1 MGGFEGGLGVG
12 LGDGGLTRICG
23 GGGSVTSTGT
33 YGLSG
38 AMLIGPQLLSS
49 SRTSRCFGNPVVM
62 PFCMRNAT
70 RALSNTLLLA
80 SPSLTPVTSEQTVL
94 FSTTGGSGS
103 ATPPN
108 TDGEGAGGDA
118 ITCSAAEMVSLTSSL
133 VRLMDEGR
141 MMASSAMMVIT
152 MQQMQLQVRP
162 ELLLVSTTTTST
174 VASPPFFLKADWLWR
189 IALLGDGAPTKGA
202 PTGRCA
208 YACPL
213 YGTLLAL
220 CKAALRRISRLR
232 GTPSRPRSSSRR
244 LL

>member
-1 MGGFEGGLGVG
+1 M
-12 LGDGGLTRICG
+12 
-23 GGGSVTSTGT
+23 TSTGT

-49 SRTSRCFGNPVVM
+49 RRTSRCFGNPAVM
-62 PFCMRNAT
+62 PFSMRNAT
-70 RALSNTLLLA
+70 RALSNTLLFA
-80 SPSLTPVTSEQTVL
+80 APSSTPVTSEQTVL

-103 ATPPN
+103 ATPPSME
-108 TDGEGAGGDA
+108 GEGGGGDA
-118 ITCSAAEMVSLTSSL
+118 ITCSAAEMVSFTSSL
-133 VRLMDEGR
+133 VRLMVEGTI
-141 MMASSAMMVIT
+141 MAISAMRVIT

-174 VASPPFFLKADWLWR
+174 LASPPVVKADWLWS
-189 IALLGDGAPTKGA
+189 IALLGGGAPTKGA
-202 PTGRCA
+202 PPGLFA

-213 YGTLLAL
+213 YCTLLAL

-232 GTPSRPRSSSRR
+232 GTPRRPRSSSRR